1 MNGIHTTGY
10 SFGDVTGPLKSTA
23 VYDRHTGKVID
34 EAGRVHHPRK
44 FLVLRRRQ
52 CQHVTLQDGRVLR
65 VLLEQLVHGGR
76 VRAISAGG
84 QRSRQL
90 LLLLLLLLT

>member
-10 SFGDVTGPLKSTA
+10 SSGDVTGPLKSTA
-23 VYDRHTGKVID
+23 DRHTGEVID